1 VTYGQFWS
9 FYKYDLLSQLRDHLT
24 VVLVAV
30 AAATVLGVGA
40 SVLLYRTAHAETLI
54 RFCGILLT
62 IPSLALYV
70 LLLVVFGL
78 GWWPVI
84 VALAAY
90 ALCPIVQNTI
100 VALRGVD
107 PATLDAADGIGM
119 APWRRLV
126 TVELPLAWPVIL
138 AGIRVGAALLVSTAA
153 IGAVILGPGLGN
165 AIYAGLNRIG
175 SPVALYFALT
185 GLVGTALVGLV
196 LNAGF
201 SLLGRTTIS
210 RGIRD

>member
-1 VTYGQFWS
+1 MTYGQFWS
-9 FYKYDLLSQLRDHLT
+9 FYKYDLISQLRDHVT
-24 VVLVAV
+24 IVLIAV
-30 AAATVLGVGA
+30 ATAAVVGVGA
-40 SVLLYRTAHAETLI
+40 SVLVYRTAYAEALI
-54 RFCGILLT
+54 RFCSVLLT
-62 IPSLALYV
+62 VPSLALYV

-84 VALAAY
+84 VALSAY
-90 ALCPIVQNTI
+90 ALCPIVQNTV

-107 PATLDAADGIGM
+107 PAVADAADGIGM
-119 APWRRLV
+119 GRWRRLI

-185 GLVGTALVGLV
+185 GLVGTALVGLA

-201 SLLGRTTIS
+201 SLLGKITIS